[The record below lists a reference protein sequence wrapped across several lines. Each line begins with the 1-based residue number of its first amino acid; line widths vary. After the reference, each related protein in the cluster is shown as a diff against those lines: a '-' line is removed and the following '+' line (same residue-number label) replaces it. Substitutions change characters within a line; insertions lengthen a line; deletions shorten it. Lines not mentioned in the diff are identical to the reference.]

1 MSTLT
6 LELNDSLFARL
17 LTASKARNL
26 PPAELARETLER
38 TLVAVQ
44 PLPEDDD
51 GPSAYDLMK
60 DGFGCVDSGLTDLAT
75 NPKHMEGFG
84 QWRR

>member
-17 LTASKARNL
+17 VTASKARNL
-26 PPAELARETLER
+26 PPAELALETLEH
-38 TLVAVQ
+38 TLAAT
-44 PLPEDDD
+44 PAFSEDSVR
-51 GPSAYDLMK
+51 PSAYDLMK
-60 DGFGCVDSGLTDLAT
+60 DGFGIVDSGRTDLAS
-75 NPKHMEGFG
+75 NPKHLEGLG

>member
-6 LELNDSLFARL
+6 LELSDSLFAKL
-17 LTASKARNL
+17 LAASARRHL

-38 TLVAVQ
+38 TLVTETATS
-44 PLPEDDD
+44 EDDD

-60 DGFGCVDSGLTDLAT
+60 EGFGCVDSGLGDLAT
-75 NPKHMEGFG
+75 NPKYMEGYG
-84 QWRR
+84 R

>member
-6 LELNDSLFARL
+6 LELSDTLFARL
-17 LTASKARNL
+17 LAASKMRNV

-38 TLVAVQ
+38 TLIGSAEHGEES
-44 PLPEDDD
+44 LA
-51 GPSAYDLMK
+51 SAYDLMK
-60 DGFGCVDSGLTDLAT
+60 DGFGCVDSGVNDLAT

>member
-6 LELNDSLFARL
+6 LELNDTLFARL
-17 LTASKARNL
+17 LAASKARNV

-38 TLVAVQ
+38 TLIAPAEQSGESVA
-44 PLPEDDD
+44 
-51 GPSAYDLMK
+51 SAYDLMK
-60 DGFGCVDSGLTDLAT
+60 NGFGCVDSGVNDLAT

>member
-6 LELNDSLFARL
+6 LELSDSLFAKL
-17 LTASKARNL
+17 LAASARRQL

-38 TLVAVQ
+38 TLVADDTTV
-44 PLPEDDD
+44 EEDD

-60 DGFGCVDSGLTDLAT
+60 DTFGCFDSGLGDLST
-75 NPKHMEGFG
+75 NPKYMEGYG
-84 QWRR
+84 R

>member
-17 LTASKARNL
+17 LAASARRHL

-38 TLVAVQ
+38 SLVIDSSSS
-44 PLPEDDD
+44 EDDD
-51 GPSAYDLMK
+51 EPSAYDLLK
-60 DGFGCVDSGLTDLAT
+60 DTFGCVDSGLGDLST
-75 NPKHMEGFG
+75 NPKYMEGFG
-84 QWRR
+84 R